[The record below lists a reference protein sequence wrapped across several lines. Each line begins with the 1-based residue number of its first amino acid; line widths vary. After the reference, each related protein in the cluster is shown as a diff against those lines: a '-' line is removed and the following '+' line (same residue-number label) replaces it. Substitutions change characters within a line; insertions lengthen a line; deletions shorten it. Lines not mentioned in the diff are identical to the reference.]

1 MTLYEQVAKT
11 IMKLLIRDPYY
22 ALFLMGVDKQETT
35 RVPTLAVGL
44 NGIDIRLLIN
54 KEFWETLSD
63 EYKYGIIMHEALH
76 ICYFHLLDISDY
88 PDHAIDNIACDME
101 INQFIPKNLLPKE
114 CIWLEDFQEKYPQLG
129 LEPLQGRRYYYNK
142 LKSLPEEEQQKLGS
156 QLGNNEHFWEA
167 FEELSES
174 DKEVIRNQVSYMME
188 ETANECRKQQG
199 TVPGNLEQ
207 IMKLNK
213 KEPPK
218 FDWKKYIRQWVGM
231 SQDIYFKPTR
241 FKPNPYFARNPSQK
255 VKFKQQL
262 LVAID
267 TSGSVSNDELQ
278 EFMSEIKHLYKFGH
292 SIYIMC
298 VDTHIYEPYLYKG
311 VDDFKISGRGGTYF
325 TPTLNYFNAHPEYSC
340 MIYFTD
346 GEAELPPN
354 SNRPMLWVIS
364 SRGTDKYIKKHNGKI
379 LKITK

>member
-1 MTLYEQVAKT
+1 MTLYEEVGKT

-22 ALFLMGVDKQETT
+22 ALFLMGIDKQETT
-35 RVPTLAVGL
+35 QVPTLAVGL
-44 NGIDIRLLIN
+44 AGIDIRLLIN
-54 KEFWETLSD
+54 KEFWTSLSN

-76 ICYFHLLDISDY
+76 ICYFHLLDSSDY
-88 PDHAIDNIACDME
+88 PDHKIDNIACDME
-101 INQFIPKNLLPKE
+101 INQFISKDLLPEE
-114 CIWLEDFQEKYPQLG
+114 CIWLEDFQKKYPELQ
-129 LEPLQGRRYYYNK
+129 LEPLRGRRYYYNK

-156 QLGNNEHFWEA
+156 NLGNNEHFWKV
-167 FEELSES
+167 FDELSES

-188 ETANECRKQQG
+188 EAAEQCRKQQG
-199 TVPGNLEQ
+199 TVPGNIEQ
-207 IMKLNK
+207 LMKLNK

-231 SQDIYFKPTR
+231 SQDIYFKQTR
-241 FKPNPYFARNPSQK
+241 FKPNFYFRGNPSQK

-292 SIYIMC
+292 LIYIMC
-298 VDTHIYEPYLYKG
+298 VDTQLYEPYLYKG
-311 VDDFKISGRGGTYF
+311 VDEFKISGRGGTYF
-325 TPTLNYFNAHPEYSC
+325 TPTLEYFNQHPEYSC

-354 SNRPMLWVIS
+354 SNKPMLWVIS
-364 SRGTDKYIKKHNGKI
+364 SRGTDKYIKEHNGKVLRI
-379 LKITK
+379 K